1 MEKSLAKAGTVKLFV
16 HDIHGV
22 LTRNTF
28 FCDAGGRI
36 HHGWHRMD
44 GFGALSLL
52 SNGIHVALLDATS
65 IDQEGLRW
73 ARGLKLDRCYHA
85 VRDKEDKLGQLKQN
99 LAVSDGEVAY
109 VGCEITDLEL
119 MKKAGFAIATSD
131 AVVEVKEIADFIT
144 TAPGGGG
151 IIRETSEFILRAMGK
166 WDAWVENVLKLGYDG
181 LLASVEKMSDTD
193 IIA

>member
-1 MEKSLAKAGTVKLFV
+1 M
-16 HDIHGV
+16 
-22 LTRNTF
+22 
-28 FCDAGGRI
+28 
-36 HHGWHRMD
+36 
-44 GFGALSLL
+44 
-52 SNGIHVALLDATS
+52 
-65 IDQEGLRW
+65 
-73 ARGLKLDRCYHA
+73 DRCYHA